1 MPAYPLDTRRAL
13 VHSLVSQPRF
23 LRAIP
28 SLMVLTTAIVWGVAS
43 HAGVLEPD
51 AGARSHAGAKAKAG
65 ASSHGLVGRLGAG
78 VATGTGLVMGAGRA
92 SMGLHVSERTGASD
106 TAVSADRTAAEIK
119 ADAGAG
125 GPPILR

>member
-1 MPAYPLDTRRAL
+1 MPAYPLDTRRSL

-51 AGARSHAGAKAKAG
+51 AGARSHAGAKAG
-65 ASSHGLVGRLGAG
+65 ASSYGLVGRLGAG
-78 VATGTGLVMGAGRA
+78 VATGTGLVMGTGRA
-92 SMGLHVSERTGASD
+92 GAGLHVSGRTGAPD
-106 TAVSADRTAAEIK
+106 TAVSAGRTAADVK
-119 ADAGAG
+119 ADAGVRGQPA
-125 GPPILR
+125 LR